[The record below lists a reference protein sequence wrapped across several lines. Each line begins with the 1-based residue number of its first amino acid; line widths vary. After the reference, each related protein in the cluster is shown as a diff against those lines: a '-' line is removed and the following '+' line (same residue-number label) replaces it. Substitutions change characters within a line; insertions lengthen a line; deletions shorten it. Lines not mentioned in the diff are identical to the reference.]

1 MRSFNQIADSIMNE
15 EQYTKS
21 PADQIKSQNLSF
33 ESYNITTEDGYIL
46 SLWHVWNPLK
56 IDNSSTPVFMQH
68 GLIDIA
74 GTWFFNEPLKS

>member
-1 MRSFNQIADSIMNE
+1 MPE
-15 EQYTKS
+15 EAKLEVE
-21 PADQIKSQNLSF
+21 DQIKSQNLSF

-56 IDNSSTPVFMQH
+56 IDNNSTPVFMQH